1 LSRSAAVYGCTLPEM
16 LTSYTG
22 FHSSIFDNIDLEL
35 SPAAAHVIQ
44 DLVGSSMDVLQACT
58 LVKSYPQW
66 LPNWIC
72 RASPLWNVSE
82 RRTVPAKGLAPAI
95 CGFCLMEDLE
105 LGRSQYLRLSWH
117 CSITTIC
124 PTHLTPLFTCCSASN
139 SKAFAHRQ
147 DWSQRGQMYC
157 LECGGAF
164 HHAVCTAAGPQAISA
179 VACLERLL
187 RAGLSGNRLVNLNGK
202 TLLTES
208 LFLFVEDM
216 AWALMLLVASSPYRA
231 LHSLRTPAFPV
242 PMGFNT
248 PVESNKWLC
257 CGPLPIRRSIFGVV
271 ASLLL
276 PPTPCGTLIPDS
288 GTGIAFWRSVRAL
301 QSPEQRRAFRDRTD
315 RWSAE
320 LLDAIDF
327 Y

>member
-1 LSRSAAVYGCTLPEM
+1 MLS
-16 LTSYTG
+16 SYTG

-35 SPAAAHVIQ
+35 SPVAAHVIQ
-44 DLVGSSMDVLQACT
+44 DLVGSSMDVLQACM
-58 LVKSYPQW
+58 LVKSYPRW

-72 RASPLWNVSE
+72 RASPPWNVGE

-124 PTHLTPLFTCCSASN
+124 PTHLTPLFTCCSA
-139 SKAFAHRQ
+139 
-147 DWSQRGQMYC
+147 
-157 LECGGAF
+157 
-164 HHAVCTAAGPQAISA
+164 
-179 VACLERLL
+179 
-187 RAGLSGNRLVNLNGK
+187 
-202 TLLTES
+202 
-208 LFLFVEDM
+208 
-216 AWALMLLVASSPYRA
+216 
-231 LHSLRTPAFPV
+231 LRTPAFPV

-248 PVESNKWLC
+248 PVESNNWLC
-257 CGPLPIRRSIFGVV
+257 CDPLPIRRSIFGVL

-288 GTGIAFWRSVRAL
+288 GTGIAFWKSVGAL
-301 QSPEQRRAFRDRTD
+301 QSPEQRRAFRARTD
-315 RWSAE
+315 RWSVE
-320 LLDAIDF
+320 LLEAIDF